1 MLEEKPN
8 NEYFI
13 TYSNSFEFE
22 NRVFAFR
29 KKLLFDIT
37 NLPIL
42 IPFNEKANC
51 WLINRKQVTISKVKS
66 LITNTEKI
74 VDISDLQWYEQEN
87 LSGVFNL

>member
-1 MLEEKPN
+1 MEQTPN

-29 KKLLFDIT
+29 KKKLFDIT
-37 NLPIL
+37 NLPIF

-51 WLINRKQVTISKVKS
+51 WLINRKQITISKVNS
-66 LITNTEKI
+66 LVKKIEKV
-74 VDISDLQWYEQEN
+74 VDVSDLQWYKQIE
-87 LSGVFNL
+87 LDLTFNL